1 MKLDSE
7 IHKRFNV
14 FVSRSFVCLWYHLQQ
29 NQRLWY
35 TKRPIT
41 SFLLQLLFYFQQVS
55 TNTTDLSNFERKRAT
70 LSEKHPSLLNKSTHN
85 GDLNQ
90 DGGVSATA
98 KNRTLR
104 SQYQEED
111 TSQGTNSFP
120 EKDGEKQS
128 CLPKMIQQSMDDT
141 REDAKEGQNNHTLK
155 FRFKPED
162 NTLDVEK
169 ECANKEENVYDD
181 ILNSPKFEI
190 VNPESKD
197 GANSVRSELSNES
210 DTEKTLMTD
219 IDTSEH
225 SDAKQILSAMKYI
238 EETETAWI
246 TRHLSFN
253 NLSTWCFIHYKFCP
267 CCL

>member
-1 MKLDSE
+1 M
-7 IHKRFNV
+7 
-14 FVSRSFVCLWYHLQQ
+14 
-29 NQRLWY
+29 
-35 TKRPIT
+35 
-41 SFLLQLLFYFQQVS
+41 QLLFYFQQVS

-98 KNRTLR
+98 KNRTLHT
-104 SQYQEED
+104 QYQEED
-111 TSQGTNSFP
+111 TSHGTNSFP

-128 CLPKMIQQSMDDT
+128 CLPKMIQQSMDDSQ
-141 REDAKEGQNNHTLK
+141 EDSKESQNNHTLK

-169 ECANKEENVYDD
+169 ECANKEEGVYDD
-181 ILNSPKFEI
+181 ILNSPEFEI
-190 VNPESKD
+190 ANPESKD
-197 GANSVRSELSNES
+197 EANSVRSELSNES

-225 SDAKQILSAMKYI
+225 SDAKQMLSALKYK
-238 EETETAWI
+238 EETKKA
-246 TRHLSFN
+246 
-253 NLSTWCFIHYKFCP
+253 
-267 CCL
+267 